1 MEYRLKAFPKR
12 ICGPYPI
19 FQPTIKSSPFLAY
32 SKFKACDGDGHGYE
46 GVDDGDNEDA
56 FEFDDQDDHDDNDDG
71 VEYDDHDDQDDQDD
85 HDDAVEFD
93 DQDEGWALQTI
104 WFQQIPTLAHPE

>member
-1 MEYRLKAFPKR
+1 M
-12 ICGPYPI
+12 
-19 FQPTIKSSPFLAY
+19 AY

-71 VEYDDHDDQDDQDD
+71 VEYDDHDDKDDQDD

-93 DQDEGWALQTI
+93 DQDEGWPLQTI
-104 WFQQIPTLAHPE
+104 WFQQIPTLADPEKENVAKTMTNDDDDFEDEHYKVHN

>member
-1 MEYRLKAFPKR
+1 M
-12 ICGPYPI
+12 
-19 FQPTIKSSPFLAY
+19 AY

-71 VEYDDHDDQDDQDD
+71 VEYDDYDDQDDQDD

-93 DQDEGWALQTI
+93 DQDEGWPLQTI
-104 WFQQIPTLAHPE
+104 WFQQIPTLAHPEKEDVAKTMTNDDHDFEDEHYKVHN